1 MGKNSRQ
8 GALKDWIKKEPRSGH
23 VYRFSTATIHRPIQP
38 PAPFPGAR
46 ATTRRRDSASRVNPR
61 CVSSLRYNDKRSHT
75 LSLLTVLYA
84 SHTLVP
90 YASSARHSSAPFY
103 PPAHPNNTGQAGGS
117 RVRFSKAAVRVCY
130 TLLLCLSLLVPR
142 FALEMRDLSSPSSW
156 IPSKRQPIFPD
167 THTHPLQFKRPIQPH
182 SCGGL
187 QVEDAIRRRMAQARL
202 LFCMSLSVLPP
213 SHAFRATTQQS
224 DPRSLS
230 HRDGPPIQH
239 RQGKWRLLQDSVM
252 RGAKASILTEG
263 MPLS

>member
-1 MGKNSRQ
+1 MR
-8 GALKDWIKKEPRSGH
+8 
-23 VYRFSTATIHRPIQP
+23 
-38 PAPFPGAR
+38 PAPATAQHPSIPLPTPIIRGRR
-46 ATTRRRDSASRVNPR
+46 AEVGCDSAKQLSAFVIR
-61 CVSSLRYNDKRSHT
+61 SSS
-75 LSLLTVLYA
+75 V
-84 SHTLVP
+84 
-90 YASSARHSSAPFY
+90 
-103 PPAHPNNTGQAGGS
+103 
-117 RVRFSKAAVRVCY
+117 
-130 TLLLCLSLLVPR
+130 SLLVPR